1 MTPEQ
6 YAEQEYHKQVQPPE
20 NCPNC
25 QRAHV
30 LEALAYYHRYIT
42 TATALVLLI
51 WVRRFLCRHC
61 RISVSCLPQF
71 AQPYRQVNTPTV
83 AAGFS
88 GQDARPEV
96 RRWSQLIKVYWRRF
110 ETHLPLLLR
119 QVGNAFG
126 SVPLQPIATDFWRQL
141 LRQWQRSGR
150 GHAPTGPSI
159 SHLPVRSI
167 TAAINAGSF
176 RLHKGSP
183 RRSAARVSPQ
193 TFCIQT
199 GVPDGSSYAYE

>member
-1 MTPEQ
+1 MIYMQRIYPTSLTPEQ

-25 QRAHV
+25 QQAHI
-30 LEALAYYHRYIT
+30 LEGLAYYHRYIT

-71 AQPYRQVNTPTV
+71 AQPYRPVNTPTV

-141 LRQWQRSGR
+141 LRQCSDLAEATRQLVHQSHTCLFGHYRCHQRR
-150 GHAPTGPSI
+150 Q
-159 SHLPVRSI
+159 LQ
-167 TAAINAGSF
+167 AA
-176 RLHKGSP
+176 
-183 RRSAARVSPQ
+183 
-193 TFCIQT
+193 
-199 GVPDGSSYAYE
+199 